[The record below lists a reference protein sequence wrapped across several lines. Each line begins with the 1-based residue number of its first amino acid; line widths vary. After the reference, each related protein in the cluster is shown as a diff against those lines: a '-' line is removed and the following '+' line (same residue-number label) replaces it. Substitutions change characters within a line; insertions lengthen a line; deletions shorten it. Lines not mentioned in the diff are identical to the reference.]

1 MVTNNKMPRY
11 LRPNVNIQYPN
22 SPERDYYRVLRAVVR
37 ELRKYT
43 NQLLPGIKPALKQD
57 ADSDDMVQ
65 QILELLTEGAVIA
78 AALNEVRR
86 LIGNVDNIVR
96 YNINLSFKSCL
107 AVDVFMHNSALFDKV
122 TGEWYASQ
130 SQLINSIVSTY
141 TDKLGGIVS
150 NAVQRGSLY
159 KDVVADVKHLY
170 DVTDNRAKFIARNEV
185 GNLNAIIT
193 KTRQQEAGVECYE
206 WSTSRDERVRES
218 HRAMDGNLYYW
229 LRSTPGEINGRK
241 VYPAPALHPG
251 MDYNCRCV
259 AIPIIDTESWNMANA
274 TPDGQPVPNRATEV
288 GNEQFYKSIKDVDT
302 EKTLTTTFKGTDI
315 TASEIKGLGG
325 MFYSSAKANMKRKQ
339 FHIMRQWLNE
349 SKKRLGISRASNQPY
364 IIIVSPEE
372 IDGAAAVY
380 KYAENAIL
388 IADFMGDSKAIL
400 AAMGSRPVS
409 RDIHSIFIHELLHW
423 MDGEKFR
430 KKYGE
435 NSEKYLKWIIQES
448 KKEVEKLL
456 KSGYDI
462 QKISE
467 YASESWL
474 KSRPDEIYAEYRTK
488 QILEKGGK

>member
-1 MVTNNKMPRY
+1 MATNKIPRY
-11 LRPNVNIQYPN
+11 LRPNVNLQYP
-22 SPERDYYRVLRAVVR
+22 SSAERDYYRVLRAVVR

-65 QILELLTEGAVIA
+65 QILELLNEGAVIA

-218 HRAMDGNLYYW
+218 HRVMDGNLYYW
-229 LRSTPGEINGRK
+229 SRSTPGEINGRK

-259 AIPIIDTESWNMANA
+259 AIPIIDTESWNVANA
-274 TPDGQPVPNRATEV
+274 TPDGQPVPNRATELPIIKENRV
-288 GNEQFYKSIKDVDT
+288 NLENITVITDDIINQVPLINFYGRNVSECKRITDAHKMLLEYSKNNNSSNEVAFVWDKLFKDYAIQKGKRSNLEFEGAALKKIYLTKQSWVMHNHPGNRWFSN
-302 EKTLTTTFKGTDI
+302 TDI
-315 TASEIKGLGG
+315 RFFLMT
-325 MFYSSAKANMKRKQ
+325 
-339 FHIMRQWLNE
+339 
-349 SKKRLGISRASNQPY
+349 
-364 IIIVSPEE
+364 
-372 IDGAAAVY
+372 D
-380 KYAENAIL
+380 
-388 IADFMGDSKAIL
+388 
-400 AAMGSRPVS
+400 
-409 RDIHSIFIHELLHW
+409 
-423 MDGEKFR
+423 
-430 KKYGE
+430 
-435 NSEKYLKWIIQES
+435 
-448 KKEVEKLL
+448 EVETLSIITNQGKIEALTKTGSYNKIKATAKLRRIYSENGKPTDDTGITKVL
-456 KSGYDI
+456 
-462 QKISE
+462 QKFISW
-467 YASESWL
+467 AD
-474 KSRPDEIYAEYRTK
+474 R
-488 QILEKGGK
+488 KGWIKWSK

>member
-1 MVTNNKMPRY
+1 MATNKIPRY
-11 LRPNVNIQYPN
+11 LRPNVNLQYP
-22 SPERDYYRVLRAVVR
+22 SSAERDYYRVLRAVVR

-65 QILELLTEGAVIA
+65 QILELLNEGAVIA

-218 HRAMDGNLYYW
+218 HRVMDGNLYYW
-229 LRSTPGEINGRK
+229 SRSTPGEINGRK
-241 VYPAPALHPG
+241 VYQAPALHPG

-259 AIPIIDTESWNMANA
+259 AIPIIDTESWNVANA
-274 TPDGQPVPNRATEV
+274 TPDGQPVPNRATELPIIKENRV
-288 GNEQFYKSIKDVDT
+288 NLENITVITDDIINQVPLINFYGRNVSECKRITDAHKMLLEYSKNNNSSNEVAFVWDKLFKDYAIQKGKRSNLEFEGAALKKIYLTKQSWVMHNHPGNRWFSN
-302 EKTLTTTFKGTDI
+302 TDI
-315 TASEIKGLGG
+315 RFFLMT
-325 MFYSSAKANMKRKQ
+325 
-339 FHIMRQWLNE
+339 
-349 SKKRLGISRASNQPY
+349 
-364 IIIVSPEE
+364 
-372 IDGAAAVY
+372 D
-380 KYAENAIL
+380 
-388 IADFMGDSKAIL
+388 
-400 AAMGSRPVS
+400 
-409 RDIHSIFIHELLHW
+409 
-423 MDGEKFR
+423 
-430 KKYGE
+430 
-435 NSEKYLKWIIQES
+435 
-448 KKEVEKLL
+448 EVETLSIITNQGKIEALTKTGSYNKIKATAKLRRIYSENGKPTDDTGITKVL
-456 KSGYDI
+456 
-462 QKISE
+462 QKFISW
-467 YASESWL
+467 AD
-474 KSRPDEIYAEYRTK
+474 R
-488 QILEKGGK
+488 KGWIKWSK

>member
-1 MVTNNKMPRY
+1 MATNKIPRY
-11 LRPNVNIQYPN
+11 LRPNVNLQYP
-22 SPERDYYRVLRAVVR
+22 SSAERDYYRVLRAVVR

-65 QILELLTEGAVIA
+65 QILELLNEGAVIA

-193 KTRQQEAGVECYE
+193 KNRQQEAGVECYE

-218 HRAMDGNLYYW
+218 HRVMDGNLYYW
-229 LRSTPGEINGRK
+229 SRSTPGEINGRK

-259 AIPIIDTESWNMANA
+259 AIPIIDTESWNVANA
-274 TPDGQPVPNRATEV
+274 TPDDQPVPNRATELPIIKENRV
-288 GNEQFYKSIKDVDT
+288 NLENITVITDDIINQVPLINFYGRNVSECKRITDAHKMLLEYSKNNNSSNEVAFVWDKLFKDYAIQKGKRSNLEFEGAALKKIYLTKQSWVMHNHPGNRWFSN
-302 EKTLTTTFKGTDI
+302 TDI
-315 TASEIKGLGG
+315 RFFLMT
-325 MFYSSAKANMKRKQ
+325 
-339 FHIMRQWLNE
+339 
-349 SKKRLGISRASNQPY
+349 
-364 IIIVSPEE
+364 
-372 IDGAAAVY
+372 D
-380 KYAENAIL
+380 
-388 IADFMGDSKAIL
+388 
-400 AAMGSRPVS
+400 
-409 RDIHSIFIHELLHW
+409 
-423 MDGEKFR
+423 
-430 KKYGE
+430 
-435 NSEKYLKWIIQES
+435 
-448 KKEVEKLL
+448 EVETLSIITNQGKIEALTKTGSYNKIKATAKLRRIYSENGKPTDDTGITKVL
-456 KSGYDI
+456 
-462 QKISE
+462 QKFISW
-467 YASESWL
+467 AD
-474 KSRPDEIYAEYRTK
+474 R
-488 QILEKGGK
+488 KGWIKWSK